1 MSRHTS
7 TYLRSPISL
16 FESCSCSGWWPA
28 SVCNLPPPSLPSSA
42 SSRSWP
48 PDLLVLDV
56 EKDWELYGGQ
66 TQHTDGLINTRYIQ
80 FRFLYVI
87 DNGIN
92 IDMKSILIYCF
103 ILETLPQHLNI
114 NVKYVKYYNILESS
128 RGSCSYD
135 I

>member
-1 MSRHTS
+1 MEQCSS
-7 TYLRSPISL
+7 DLDTY
-16 FESCSCSGWWPA
+16 FKQ
-28 SVCNLPPPSLPSSA
+28 N
-42 SSRSWP
+42 
-48 PDLLVLDV
+48 
-56 EKDWELYGGQ
+56 
-66 TQHTDGLINTRYIQ
+66 RYIQ

-114 NVKYVKYYNILESS
+114 NVKYVKYYNKLESS
-128 RGSCSYD
+128 RGSCSND